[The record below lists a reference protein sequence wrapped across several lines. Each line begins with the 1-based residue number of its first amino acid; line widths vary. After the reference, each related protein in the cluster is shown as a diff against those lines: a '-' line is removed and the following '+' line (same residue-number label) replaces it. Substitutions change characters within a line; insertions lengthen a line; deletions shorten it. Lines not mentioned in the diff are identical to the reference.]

1 MIEIQERSFHWIMG
15 ALFLGSAFL
24 DQGMRSL
31 VSSWNPPEASMIT
44 LVVGLIWVGRFS
56 AWRLAKASERQD
68 QRDPRI
74 HRRHEGMGGSEINAH
89 NTFHEGSMTQ
99 SDQSEQAKTGGEEDR
114 G

>member
-15 ALFLGSAFL
+15 ALFLSSAFL

-56 AWRLAKASERQD
+56 AWRLAKASERERVLLD
-68 QRDPRI
+68 RI
-74 HRRHEGMGGSEINAH
+74 ERLEARTSGLEIELTEHLRR
-89 NTFHEGSMTQ
+89 
-99 SDQSEQAKTGGEEDR
+99 
-114 G
+114 